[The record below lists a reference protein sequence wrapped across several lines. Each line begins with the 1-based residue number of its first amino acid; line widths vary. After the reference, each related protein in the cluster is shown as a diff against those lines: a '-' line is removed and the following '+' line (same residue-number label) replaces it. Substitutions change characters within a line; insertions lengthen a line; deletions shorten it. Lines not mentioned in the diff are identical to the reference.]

1 MRKITLNANDSHL
14 LNGPTTDTKLLTGL
28 APRVIPLYYVK
39 RFAVT
44 TQGVAEIQRPNGRL
58 T

>member
-28 APRVIPLYYVK
+28 APRRNP
-39 RFAVT
+39 
-44 TQGVAEIQRPNGRL
+44 
-58 T
+58 